1 MTGTLNLIR
10 YIITGVNKPP
20 NKKKTKT
27 NCFTYTRWK
36 KNIKPYTVA
45 AGNKACITK
54 TYFEATQQYKVQ
66 TNR

>member
-36 KNIKPYTVA
+36 KTSNHIQLLQEIKLV
-45 AGNKACITK
+45 
-54 TYFEATQQYKVQ
+54 
-66 TNR
+66 

>member
-1 MTGTLNLIR
+1 MTGTLNRIR

-36 KNIKPYTVA
+36 KNIKPYIQLLQEIKLV
-45 AGNKACITK
+45 
-54 TYFEATQQYKVQ
+54 
-66 TNR
+66 